1 MTGNLRGIW
10 KHSSNLERH
19 SLESQNTT
27 RTESGERCQ
36 MQKEG
41 NGSELA
47 TLVLSESTRTFHSHV
62 YEIKQGRQETGMAE

>member
-10 KHSSNLERH
+10 KQSSNLERH

-47 TLVLSESTRTFHSHV
+47 TLVLS
-62 YEIKQGRQETGMAE
+62 